1 MQTFLHIAT
10 AAGFFLAAHSGENW
24 EIVRHTLVDQALAS
38 IVVAEDV
45 ILVGG
50 RDGIR
55 RSTDNGATWQA
66 VDQGLSI
73 RYVRWMTAVRDK
85 TGAVLVGTEPAGI
98 FVSLDQ
104 GLTFD
109 ARPEVMALRDRHG
122 WRLPYS
128 PAAGCIRGFA
138 VADSGKHPSRVYAA
152 AEVGGVLV
160 SDDDGRHW
168 RLAAGSD
175 GDPDLYRDLGTGV
188 HPDVHSLAVSPGNA
202 ELVLA
207 ATGGGLYRSDDGG
220 RSWQNIYPSYIRA
233 VWIDPADDRHLV
245 AGPAD
250 GVARNGRI
258 EESFDG
264 GRRWQRVSEGLTS
277 PWPRHMVER
286 FVAIEAGLLAV
297 LSNGELWLRSSGE
310 TAWLHILKDL
320 PRVTVVAALP

>member
-1 MQTFLHIAT
+1 MQTFLYIAT
-10 AAGFFLAAHSGENW
+10 AAGFFLAAHSGGDW
-24 EIVRHTLVDQALAS
+24 EIVRHTLVDQALTS
-38 IVVAEDV
+38 VVVAEEV
-45 ILVGG
+45 VLVGG

-55 RSTDNGATWQA
+55 RSTDRGDTWQA
-66 VDQGLSI
+66 VDKGLTI
-73 RYVRWMTAVRDK
+73 RYVRWMTAVR
-85 TGAVLVGTEPAGI
+85 GRPAAILVGTEPAGI
-98 FVSLDQ
+98 FVSLDR

-128 PAAGCIRGFA
+128 PEAGCIRGFA
-138 VADSGKHPSRVYAA
+138 VVDGGSHPARVYAA

-160 SDDDGRHW
+160 SDDGGDRW
-168 RLAAGSD
+168 RLAGGSD
-175 GDPDLYRDLGTGV
+175 GDPDLYRDLGNGV
-188 HPDVHSLAVSPGNA
+188 HPDVHSLAVSPLNSD
-202 ELVLA
+202 LVLA
-207 ATGGGLYRSDDGG
+207 ATGDGLYRSDDGG
-220 RSWQNIYPSYIRA
+220 QSWHNIYPSYVRA

-264 GRRWQRVSEGLTS
+264 GRRWQPASEGLTS

-286 FVAIEAGLLAV
+286 FVAIDTGLLAV

-310 TAWLHILKDL
+310 TAWHHILKDL
-320 PRVTVVAALP
+320 SRVSAVAAVP